1 MSPLNR
7 RDFLKRGS
15 MAVAAAGVV
24 SAVPMALP
32 ALAGAATAG
41 PAAAPTDTDDVGAG
55 EEESGGQ
62 LDQPLVAHV
71 RDLDTGEI
79 GIFYGDREVIHR
91 DRKLAAQ
98 LHRAAT

>member
-7 RDFLKRGS
+7 RDFLKSGS

-32 ALAGAATAG
+32 ALAGTAG
-41 PAAAPTDTDDVGAG
+41 ADTTTAGADG
-55 EEESGGQ
+55 NEVQTGGK

-71 RDLDTGEI
+71 RDLETGEI
-79 GIFYGDREVIHR
+79 GIFYGDSEIVHT
-91 DRKLAAQ
+91 DRRLAAQ
-98 LHRAAT
+98 IHQAAT

>member
-7 RDFLKRGS
+7 RDFLKGGS

-24 SAVPMALP
+24 SAMPMALP
-32 ALAGAATAG
+32 ALAGTAG
-41 PAAAPTDTDDVGAG
+41 ASTTSDGADDNEV
-55 EEESGGQ
+55 ETGGQ

-71 RDLDTGEI
+71 RDLETGEI
-79 GIFYGDREVIHR
+79 GIFFGETEVVHK

-98 LHRAAT
+98 IHRAAT